1 MQADKIITGGMEFL
15 KENRKFHFFLA
26 GLLITLLVVITYWG
40 ALKNGFVEWDDTD
53 YVIKNSLVRNSEN
66 TKFKDIFST
75 VVSLNYHPVTIL
87 SLRANNNICENCQD
101 GISSEPFIR
110 GNILIHILNS
120 ILVFYLVFVLFK
132 KNITLAFLVAAVFAV
147 HPMHVEPVAWVSGRK
162 DVLYSFFFLS
172 GLISYIKFRDKG
184 KGKSLWLIFSFIL
197 FILSCL
203 SKATAV
209 VFPVVL
215 ILINYWLSEKN
226 EGRSVFRDLLKAV
239 SLKNLLI
246 LVPFFAVSVC
256 IGLIAI
262 RLQSGENVFGMFK
275 FIKAPHDVVNTLA
288 PFSLLQR
295 VQIASY
301 GFFVYIIKFFFPARL
316 SILYPYPLLS
326 EFSHGGFSLLLWLS
340 LIAMILTVFL
350 VLFSLRKTRLY
361 FFAFGFYF
369 LTIALVLHFST
380 VGTAMLAERY
390 TYLPYIGLSLIPAS
404 LVLSSS
410 IKTKRFFIVLSG
422 CLIIVLMVL
431 SKNQVKMWSDSITL
445 WSQVIDKYPKLE
457 LPRCARGKCYY
468 IKISEAKTEKE
479 KQLFEDKALSD
490 FLIAIRAGTKSADV
504 FEGTG
509 VIYESKGDMK
519 SALKFLNR
527 AILEEPK
534 KGSAFFN
541 RAMVYDLMNM
551 KEDAIKDYS
560 SALEYSPE
568 LATKILT
575 NRVNLMVE
583 TGRFREAIADLDR
596 LILSDNKNA
605 RSFSN
610 RAFCKIQLKDISG
623 ALDDY
628 RMVLNLN
635 PGDQNTRKVLQVL
648 IDSQK
653 SR

>member
-1 MQADKIITGGMEFL
+1 
-15 KENRKFHFFLA
+15 
-26 GLLITLLVVITYWG
+26 
-40 ALKNGFVEWDDTD
+40 
-53 YVIKNSLVRNSEN
+53 
-66 TKFKDIFST
+66 
-75 VVSLNYHPVTIL
+75 
-87 SLRANNNICENCQD
+87 
-101 GISSEPFIR
+101 
-110 GNILIHILNS
+110 
-120 ILVFYLVFVLFK
+120 
-132 KNITLAFLVAAVFAV
+132 
-147 HPMHVEPVAWVSGRK
+147 
-162 DVLYSFFFLS
+162 
-172 GLISYIKFRDKG
+172 
-184 KGKSLWLIFSFIL
+184 
-197 FILSCL
+197 
-203 SKATAV
+203 
-209 VFPVVL
+209 
-215 ILINYWLSEKN
+215 
-226 EGRSVFRDLLKAV
+226 
-239 SLKNLLI
+239 
-246 LVPFFAVSVC
+246 
-256 IGLIAI
+256 
-262 RLQSGENVFGMFK
+262 
-275 FIKAPHDVVNTLA
+275 
-288 PFSLLQR
+288 
-295 VQIASY
+295 
-301 GFFVYIIKFFFPARL
+301 
-316 SILYPYPLLS
+316 
-326 EFSHGGFSLLLWLS
+326 
-340 LIAMILTVFL
+340 
-350 VLFSLRKTRLY
+350 
-361 FFAFGFYF
+361 
-369 LTIALVLHFST
+369 
-380 VGTAMLAERY
+380 
-390 TYLPYIGLSLIPAS
+390 
-404 LVLSSS
+404 
-410 IKTKRFFIVLSG
+410 
-422 CLIIVLMVL
+422 
-431 SKNQVKMWSDSITL
+431 MWSDSITL

-568 LATKILT
+568 LAIKILT

-583 TGRFREAIADLDR
+583 TGRFREAIADLDK